1 MKKVGNTF
9 VLNIYIG
16 IFYHHQVLKEKK
28 CKREGGGGGGE
39 IKVRIVNENLLDL
52 YEINI

>member
-28 CKREGGGGGGE
+28 YEREGGGGGE

-52 YEINI
+52 YENNI